1 MTERIPDRIIVIN
14 PNSSEQVTDGIDV
27 ALEDL
32 RADTNAEFECLTLAD
47 GPPGIETQ
55 HHVDSVVMPLCRMI
69 ENHDNRASAFVLAC
83 FSDPGLQAAR
93 EVTRKPVLG
102 IAESGL
108 LTALTL
114 GDRIGVIAILAGSI
128 ARHSRFIRAMGIEGR
143 IAGELP
149 VGLGVAEL
157 ADEDVTYKRMTETGK
172 RLAEEKGADVLV
184 MGCAGMARYRTR
196 LEDALGLPVIDPTQ
210 AAAGMAVTAARLGY
224 RTRAQRSRRASSGHG
239 NTANM

>member
-114 GDRIGVIAILAGSI
+114 GDRVGVIAILAGSI

-149 VGLGVAEL
+149 VGLGVTEL
-157 ADEDVTYKRMTETGK
+157 ADEDVTYSRMTETGK
-172 RLAEEKGADVLV
+172 RLADEKGADVLV

-224 RTRAQRSRRASSGHG
+224 RTRVQRSR
-239 NTANM
+239 NANG